1 MIHLIIYVVL
11 LINIIPRCMMHV
23 ACCMYIKMC
32 QLPDF
37 KNLEKRLTLLFH
49 EQLST
54 RPAKKKTKIFR
65 NTREGDTY
73 TTYCAD

>member
-1 MIHLIIYVVL
+1 MSYYSYTLYL
-11 LINIIPRCMMHV
+11 GRR
-23 ACCMYIKMC
+23 MYIKMC

-54 RPAKKKTKIFR
+54 RPTKKQKYLETLEKDR
-65 NTREGDTY
+65 TNAPGK
-73 TTYCAD
+73 